1 MKPYFGIAKLSTL
14 SLEELPGYPGI
25 TNLAGQKYFVE
36 IYNSIKKDGVK
47 SPIVVKQIKNVRHVL
62 LGGARVRAC
71 KLLGITEVKAI
82 IFSEEP
88 ITDFLEVKTY
98 EELLSVSKTRKLVVT
113 KEFSSYEL

>member
-25 TNLAGQKYFVE
+25 SNPAGQKYFVE
-36 IYNSIKKDGVK
+36 IYNSIKKNGVR

-71 KLLGITEVKAI
+71 KLLGITEVPI
-82 IFSEEP
+82 IDFSE
-88 ITDFLEVKTY
+88 IKTY
-98 EELLSVSKTRKLVVT
+98 EELLSISKTRKLVVT
-113 KEFSSYEL
+113 KEFSAYEL